1 MRANTVNAGWPS
13 TDDAKHWDAWEANVI
28 IDGPTGED
36 VVHFGYDM
44 ACNGNTNKQ
53 TDSRADLIVGAPR
66 GRSCDFTPDSLE
78 ENRGFAYLFRVTGT
92 FDPGEDGDHA
102 TWAAVAN
109 SAAYFRIQ
117 CNQSLYGKYAPQ
129 LGRSIVFI
137 GDANVVANYNDDF
150 IIGAPGWDHNTYP
163 DSADDR
169 GCIYM
174 IPF

>member
-1 MRANTVNAGWPS
+1 MERDARMSGRPGMY
-13 TDDAKHWDAWEANVI
+13 DAKHWDAWEANII
-28 IDGPTGED
+28 IDGPTND
-36 VVHFGYDM
+36 STVHFGFAM

-66 GRSCDFTPDSLE
+66 GVNLCSFSPSTLN

-92 FDPGEDGDHA
+92 FAPGEEGDHA

-109 SAAYFRIQ
+109 SAAHYRIICDEDFR
-117 CNQSLYGKYAPQ
+117 KYNPQ

-137 GDANVVANYNDDF
+137 GDANVVANDNDDF
-150 IIGAPGWDHNTYP
+150 IIGCPGWDHNTYP
-163 DSADDR
+163 ASADDR